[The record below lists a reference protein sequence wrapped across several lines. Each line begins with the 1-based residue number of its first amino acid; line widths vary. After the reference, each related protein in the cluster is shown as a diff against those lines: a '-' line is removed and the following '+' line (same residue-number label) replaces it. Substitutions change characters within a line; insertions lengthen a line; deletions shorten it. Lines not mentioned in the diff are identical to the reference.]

1 MRMIIHEKLAHL
13 RPKQIIQLMD
23 EYYAGVRVKK
33 LIEDYKVNC
42 RQNDLHKIGRAHV

>member
-23 EYYAGVRVKK
+23 EYYAEIRVKK
-33 LIEDYKVNC
+33 LIEVY
-42 RQNDLHKIGRAHV
+42 

>member
-13 RPKQIIQLMD
+13 SPKQIIQLMK

-33 LIEDYKVNC
+33 LIEDY
-42 RQNDLHKIGRAHV
+42 